1 MEVFS
6 ISAQRHLRTNIDMA
20 LRTLVVDDHE
30 AARFGLTQLLCG
42 TSVSVVDTAETG
54 ERALEI
60 LSEETTFDVVL
71 VDVQMKKMDGLTLL
85 ASIRQSHPEL
95 PVVLISAYDYPIY
108 MARAVAN
115 GAQDYVLKSD
125 SAGKIEAS
133 LRHAC
138 ENGSAY
144 PGGLLDRIHQKMSE
158 AVQAKE
164 LPPEFPL
171 TSREA
176 QVLRHVAF
184 GLSNREIAKSL
195 RISVETVKE
204 HVQNILR
211 KTGASDRTDVAVRA
225 VRSGMVD

>member
-1 MEVFS
+1 MS
-6 ISAQRHLRTNIDMA
+6 

-30 AARFGLTQLLCG
+30 AARLGLIELLSG
-42 TSVSVVDTAETG
+42 TAVSVTKAVADG
-54 ERALEI
+54 ESALQH
-60 LSEETTFDVVL
+60 LASEAYDVVL
-71 VDVQMKKMDGLTLL
+71 IDVQMKKMDGLSLL
-85 ASIRQSHPEL
+85 ASIRQLHPEL
-95 PVVLISAYDYPIY
+95 PVVFISAYDYPIY

-125 SAGKIEAS
+125 SAVRISKT

-144 PGGLLDRIHQKMSE
+144 PDGLLDRIRTKMSE
-158 AVQAKE
+158 KIKASDLPSE
-164 LPPEFPL
+164 LPVTP
-171 TSREA
+171 REA

-195 RISVETVKE
+195 GISVETVKE

-211 KTGASDRTDVAVRA
+211 KTGSSDRTDVAVRA
-225 VRSGMVD
+225 VRLGLVD